1 MGRYLNSSCKLCRRE
16 GMKLM
21 LKGIR
26 CETGKCP
33 IEKRQRNVAPGMH
46 GWRRS
51 RGSDYGVRLREKQKV
66 KRYYGLGET
75 QFMRYVEKAEHTI
88 GNTGEV
94 LLGMLERR
102 LDNVVYKLNFAPSRK
117 SARQLIAHGHIR
129 VNGKKVD
136 IADYS
141 VSIGDKITL
150 KASEKSK
157 KRIRTQL
164 DTNPNY
170 SAQSWLQLDIKE
182 PSATIVAMPSR
193 QDVQLPIEEHL
204 VIEFCSR

>member
-1 MGRYLNSSCKLCRRE
+1 
-16 GMKLM
+16 
-21 LKGIR
+21 
-26 CETGKCP
+26 
-33 IEKRQRNVAPGMH
+33 
-46 GWRRS
+46 
-51 RGSDYGVRLREKQKV
+51 
-66 KRYYGLGET
+66 
-75 QFMRYVEKAEHTI
+75 MRYIEKAEHTI

-150 KASEKSK
+150 KTSEKSK